1 MASLEF
7 PDISL
12 SAAEAGIAMKKLSE
26 AMAKARETAKEI
38 ELKSKNLI
46 FKIQI
51 VSVFPRWYTFNG
63 PEGIT
68 TIEEEAIQTNWILTS
83 DTYAKKAK
91 SAIKERI
98 LGFEEQHKAKYQAL
112 LEIKYKELSTY
123 DIVPKTHYILEVNT
137 G

>member
-12 SAAEAGIAMKKLSE
+12 SAAEVGTAMKKLSE
-26 AMAKARETAKEI
+26 AMVKARETAKEI

-51 VSVFPRWYTFNG
+51 VSVFPKWYTFNG
-63 PEGIT
+63 PEGVT
-68 TIEEEAIQTNWILTS
+68 TIEEETIQTNWTTTS
-83 DTYAKKAK
+83 YDYTKE
-91 SAIKERI
+91 AIKETI
-98 LGFEEQHKAKYQAL
+98 LFFEGIHKIKYQAL

-137 G
+137 A